1 MLNYAFK
8 RILTIIP
15 TLFAIITLTFFLM
28 RIAPGGP
35 FDEERPLAP
44 AVLENIQASYGLN
57 KPLIEQYFIYI
68 SNLLQG
74 DMGPSFVY
82 RDKRVHEVLA
92 EGLPISITL
101 GGTALLLAL
110 IIGVFLGSIAAL
122 NQNKKTDVFIVT
134 FATFGIT
141 TPNYVIAPILTLI
154 FALTFSILPATGWG
168 SPSQMVLPVISLA
181 LPQIAIVTRLMRGSM
196 LEALKSD
203 HIRTARAYGLPMTHV
218 VGKHAMRSAL
228 LPVLSYLGPAAA
240 ALMTGSI
247 VIEQIFNLPGI
258 GRYFVTSA
266 LNRDYTMVM
275 GTVII
280 VATLVLVLNLIVDL
294 LYTVLDPRVRYD

>member
-101 GGTALLLAL
+101 GGTALLLSAYHW
-110 IIGVFLGSIAAL
+110 G
-122 NQNKKTDVFIVT
+122 
-134 FATFGIT
+134 
-141 TPNYVIAPILTLI
+141 
-154 FALTFSILPATGWG
+154 FSGKYCC
-168 SPSQMVLPVISLA
+168 SQS
-181 LPQIAIVTRLMRGSM
+181 
-196 LEALKSD
+196 K
-203 HIRTARAYGLPMTHV
+203 
-218 VGKHAMRSAL
+218 
-228 LPVLSYLGPAAA
+228 
-240 ALMTGSI
+240 
-247 VIEQIFNLPGI
+247 
-258 GRYFVTSA
+258 
-266 LNRDYTMVM
+266 
-275 GTVII
+275 
-280 VATLVLVLNLIVDL
+280 
-294 LYTVLDPRVRYD
+294 

>member
-15 TLFAIITLTFFLM
+15 TLFAIVTLTFFLM

-44 AVLENIQASYGLN
+44 AVLENIQASYGLD

-68 SNLLQG
+68 GNLLQG

-101 GGTALLLAL
+101 GSTALLMAL
-110 IIGVFLGSIAAL
+110 IIGVLLGSIAAL

-218 VGKHAMRSAL
+218 VGSTL
-228 LPVLSYLGPAAA
+228 CDQLCCLS
-240 ALMTGSI
+240 
-247 VIEQIFNLPGI
+247 
-258 GRYFVTSA
+258 
-266 LNRDYTMVM
+266 
-275 GTVII
+275 
-280 VATLVLVLNLIVDL
+280 
-294 LYTVLDPRVRYD
+294 